1 MNRVDHKVV
10 KALVVEIIR
19 VLWDRGL
26 YRDNKWLRMCHDN
39 WINFWIDWRTE
50 KTMADVDRQIE
61 DLFHESEMD
70 PPLYWEEEKGDTP
83 LGGAMG
89 LRHEFTEK
97 DDD

>member
-1 MNRVDHKVV
+1 VNRVDHKVV

-39 WINFWIDWRTE
+39 WIKFWIDWRTE

-61 DLFHESEMD
+61 DLLYESEMD
-70 PPLYWEEEKGDTP
+70 PPLYWEEEEGDTP

-89 LRHEFTEK
+89 LRHDFTEK
-97 DDD
+97 DDA